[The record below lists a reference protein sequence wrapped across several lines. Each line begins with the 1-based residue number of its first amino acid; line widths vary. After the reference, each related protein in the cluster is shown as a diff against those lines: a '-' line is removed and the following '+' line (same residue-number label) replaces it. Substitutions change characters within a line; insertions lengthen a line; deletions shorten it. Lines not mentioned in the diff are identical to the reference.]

1 MRQLSKAFHT
11 RTEDAMG
18 VVDTVCHLD
27 FLPS

>member
-1 MRQLSKAFHT
+1 MHQLSKAFHR

-18 VVDTVCHLD
+18 VVDTVGHLD